1 MKKCLID
8 MVARPLAVAAV
19 LMAASCGGNETQQQ
33 DDSKLAYSP
42 EVNEVEVV
50 TLRRQDFP
58 MQLLSNGKLSAS
70 RKSVLYFPE
79 SGVITK
85 VNVRNGSP
93 VKEGDVL
100 AELDSQAQSLALES
114 AQLELDK
121 ARLEYLDVLAGMG
134 YSTADTV
141 SASEDVLKLARIRSG
156 YENARINFAK
166 ARRSMDG
173 IVLRAPFGGRV
184 ADLKLKEW
192 DRTGTDPFCAVVGD
206 SSFDVNFYALESE
219 YPFLSS
225 GQTVRVTPFDYVDGE
240 VRGRIIAINPTV
252 DKNGQIAV
260 TAQVGGGA
268 RLVDGMNVKV
278 VVERTLSSQ
287 LVVPKSAVVIR
298 DGLEVL
304 FRYRNGKAEWVYVNT
319 LRANSESYVIKA
331 NEDRGASLS
340 EGDSIIVSGNLNLA
354 DGSSVSIRQ
363 K

>member
-1 MKKCLID
+1 MRCLID
-8 MVARPLAVAAV
+8 IGAGALAVV
-19 LMAASCGGNETQQQ
+19 LALLPASCGRNVAERQ
-33 DDSKLAYSP
+33 DESKLQYSP
-42 EVNEVEVV
+42 EVNEVDVV

-70 RKSVLYFPE
+70 RKSVLYFSE

-85 VNVRNGSP
+85 INVRNGSP
-93 VKEGDVL
+93 VKAGDVL
-100 AELDSQAQSLALES
+100 AELDSRVQELALES

-134 YSTADTV
+134 YSSADTA
-141 SASEDVLKLARIRSG
+141 SAPENVLKLARI
-156 YENARINFAK
+156 NFSRAS
-166 ARRSMDG
+166 RSMDG
-173 IVLRAPFGGRV
+173 TVLRAPFGGKV

-192 DRTGTDPFCAVVGD
+192 DRTGSEPFCSVIGD
-206 SSFDVNFYALESE
+206 SSFDVNFPALESE
-219 YPFLSS
+219 YSFLSP
-225 GQTVRVTPFDYVDGE
+225 GQTVRVTPFGDAEGE
-240 VRGRIIAINPTV
+240 VRGRIIAINPTI

-260 TAQVGGGA
+260 TAQVGGGTG
-268 RLVDGMNVKV
+268 LVDGMNVRV
-278 VVERTLSSQ
+278 VVERTLHSQ

-304 FRYRNGKAEWVYVNT
+304 FLYRGGKAEWVYVNT

-354 DGSSVSIRQ
+354 DGSVVSVRQ